1 VADQFL
7 GFVMSYAEH
16 FISYRRDVSEK
27 ARQYASGLMQAG
39 SRKNIYAI
47 SEVVPDTDERN
58 LQQFIT
64 HSKWSTRE
72 VLDHVARDANELIGD
87 ATDAALIIDE
97 SGFAKQGKMSV
108 GTSRQ
113 YLGRLGKVDN
123 GQVAVFGVLAKGRFA
138 TAIDTRLYLP
148 KEWTD
153 DPERC
158 NRADIPE
165 SEQVFKTKN
174 ELALEIVE
182 QAHRNGVRFGWV
194 GADAGYGSGPDFL
207 FALEDAGHTFLVDV
221 HKSFVVQEL
230 DRQAA
235 IPAAPSSK
243 GPKGKSSITR
253 KKGMS
258 VEELVKLCC
267 PKDWRVCMVRETTR
281 GSLRLRALRKSVQ
294 VWDKQSQKTRRYE
307 LLVTENMDGEDRKY
321 SLTNQKPSTSTQRL
335 CWMQRQRYWVERCF
349 EDGKGQCGMADYQVR
364 LWNAWHHHMALVMM
378 AMLFML
384 TERLRMKDDCPMLSC
399 ADIEKLLAAFL
410 PRKDASPE
418 QVYIHM
424 KRRHEMR
431 RRAVESHSKR
441 NAQRRS
447 KVT

>member
-1 VADQFL
+1 
-7 GFVMSYAEH
+7 MSYAEH

-72 VLDHVARDANELIGD
+72 VLDHVARDANELIGH

-108 GTSRQ
+108 GASRQ

-158 NRADIPE
+158 NRAGIPE
-165 SEQVFKTKN
+165 NEQVFKTKN
-174 ELALEIVE
+174 QLALEIVE
-182 QAHRNGVRFGWV
+182 QARRNGVRFGWV

-221 HKSFVVQEL
+221 HKSFVVREL
-230 DRQAA
+230 DPQAA

-243 GPKGKSSITR
+243 GPKGKSSITG
-253 KKGMS
+253 KKALS
-258 VEELVKLCC
+258 VEELVKSCS

-281 GSLRLRALRKSVQ
+281 GSLRLRVLRKSVE
-294 VWDKQSQKTRRYE
+294 VWDKQSERTRRYE

-384 TERLRMKDDCPMLSC
+384 TERLRMKDQCPMLSC

-418 QVYIHM
+418 QVYSHM

-431 RRAVESHSKR
+431 RRAIESHAKR